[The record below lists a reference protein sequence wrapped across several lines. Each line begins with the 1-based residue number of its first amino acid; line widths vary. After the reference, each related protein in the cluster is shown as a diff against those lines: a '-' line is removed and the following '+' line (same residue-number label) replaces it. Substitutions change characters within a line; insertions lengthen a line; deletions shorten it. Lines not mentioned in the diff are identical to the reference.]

1 MTCDHPLL
9 LRQLDLNE
17 QEVGLFPLTVKK
29 KKKNYWRRVAGEITT
44 SDDTILMAECKED
57 LKSWLKG
64 REFKQTPGNSEG
76 QGNLACCSPWCCKE
90 LDTT

>member
-29 KKKNYWRRVAGEITT
+29 KKKIIGE
-44 SDDTILMAECKED
+44 
-57 LKSWLKG
+57 
-64 REFKQTPGNSEG
+64 
-76 QGNLACCSPWCCKE
+76 E
-90 LDTT
+90 LLEK